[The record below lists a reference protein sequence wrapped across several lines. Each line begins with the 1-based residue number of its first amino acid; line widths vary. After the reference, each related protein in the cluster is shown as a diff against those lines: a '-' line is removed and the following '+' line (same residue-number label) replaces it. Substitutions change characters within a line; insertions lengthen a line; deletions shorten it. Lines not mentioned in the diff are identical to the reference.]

1 MISRYESS
9 PREVERM
16 NTAEL
21 RENFLVESLFVTDQ
35 INLTYTHYDR
45 LVLGGA
51 KPVNSSLKLG
61 TYDAL
66 KSEYFLERREIGIIN
81 VAGAGKVVAD
91 GETYEVEKLSCV
103 YLGKGTKEVIF
114 SSDDAQNP
122 ACFFLLSSPAHHT
135 FENKIFTKEDAS
147 PVTLGAPETSN
158 HRTIYKYIHNDGIM
172 SCQLV
177 MGLTVLKTGSIW
189 NTMPPHVHDRRSEVY
204 CYFDVP
210 ENQGMMHFMGKP
222 DETRHMWVQNHQAI
236 ISPPWSI
243 HAGGGSANYSFI
255 WGMAGENKDFTDM
268 DFVNLNLLR

>member
-21 RENFLVESLFVTDQ
+21 RENFLVESLFADDE
-35 INLTYTHYDR
+35 IKLTYMHYDR
-45 LVLGGA
+45 LVLGGV
-51 KPVNSSLKLG
+51 KPVSEKLELG
-61 TYDAL
+61 TYDDL
-66 KSEYFLERREIGIIN
+66 KSEFFLERREIGIIN
-81 VAGAGKVVAD
+81 VAGNGQVEAD
-91 GETYEVEKLSCV
+91 GEVFSVEKLSCL
-103 YLGKGTKEVIF
+103 YLGKGTKKVTF
-114 SSDDAQNP
+114 SSKNAANP
-122 ACFFLLSSPAHHT
+122 ACFFILSAPAHQIYA
-135 FENKIFTKEDAS
+135 NKLFTKEDAS

-204 CYFDVP
+204 CYFEVP
-210 ENQGMMHFMGKP
+210 ENQGVMHFMGKP
-222 DETRHMWVQNHQAI
+222 DQTRHMWVQNHQAI

-268 DFVNLNLLR
+268 DFVNLNELR